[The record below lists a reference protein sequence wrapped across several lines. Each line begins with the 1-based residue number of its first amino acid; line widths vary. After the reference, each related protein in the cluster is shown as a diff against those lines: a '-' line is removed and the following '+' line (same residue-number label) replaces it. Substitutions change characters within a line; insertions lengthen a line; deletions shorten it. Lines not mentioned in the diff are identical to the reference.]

1 MPDLRPDFHWILGK
15 DNFRSLRVLPV
26 ASESSGPEV
35 KTDPA
40 KSAER
45 RARRTERVAQC
56 DSIAAMVREDLG
68 LPPKSPQD
76 SLQGRLAS
84 SFVAWAIRKPKR
96 PRKAKRKKSPSVSK
110 LEAILWDVFATFI
123 KIRDK
128 RANNGLCFYCDFRPI
143 DSAMHRI
150 KRGKR
155 ATKYDERNCHGG
167 CHSCNFEDNH
177 NPQKFDAIF
186 IRKCGVE
193 LFLELE
199 TKSREFCPRTRG
211 GILDKTEY
219 YKRKISAGEW
229 T

>member
-1 MPDLRPDFHWILGK
+1 M
-15 DNFRSLRVLPV
+15 
-26 ASESSGPEV
+26 
-35 KTDPA
+35 KTDLA
-40 KSAER
+40 RS
-45 RARRTERVAQC
+45 RARKARRVEKAAESQALAALGGIPLLYDVRLPDGTELKATR
-56 DSIAAMVREDLG
+56 IPRN
-68 LPPKSPQD
+68 
-76 SLQGRLAS
+76 
-84 SFVAWAIRKPKR
+84 AWAIRKPKR